1 MSPVP
6 QTLLALFERS
16 VKERADRPFL
26 HAKVEGRYRAQSWN
40 EAAAAVEALA
50 ARLAALGVM
59 PGDRVAIIADNSPR
73 WAIADLAIQKAGAV
87 TVPSYTTYTSEDYQ
101 FVLANAG
108 VKLVLCGGGPI
119 AKRVLPAVA
128 LTPGIVAIIALDGS
142 LPEMAGMPPISTYE
156 AALAEGRGLPPATG
170 GAGRGP
176 DDLACLIYTS
186 GTGGRPKGVMLSHRN
201 ILANI
206 RGVERLFR
214 QMGIR
219 DFVFL
224 SFLPLSHAY
233 EHTAGLMAPI
243 AIGAEIWYAEGVE
256 TLQTNLQ
263 EARPH
268 VLTCVPRLF
277 EVFKQRLEQGMA
289 RKGGLEARLF
299 AKTVELGTKAYHGRL
314 RPHEWLLDRALDV
327 LVRRK
332 VKARFGGR
340 LAAMVSGGGALSHPV
355 GIFFRALG
363 LPVCQGYGQTES
375 SPVVSVNP
383 PWERGVES
391 AGPPLSG
398 VEVKIAADGEILI
411 KGDLVMQGYWQEP
424 ELTAAAIEDGWLKT
438 GDIGHLDAKG
448 AIHITDRKKDII
460 VLSGGDNIAPQRLEG
475 MMALEPDIAQS
486 LVFGDGKP
494 YVGALIVPSAELL
507 REHERADGPKR
518 VEQRIEAAM
527 KRVNA
532 HLSSVERIRRWRL
545 ITTPFSVENGMMT
558 PTLKLRRGIIAKEY
572 RAEVEAIFSGNR
584 SLAA

>member
-16 VKERADRPFL
+16 LKERADRPFL
-26 HAKVEGRYRAQSWN
+26 YAKIEGRYRAQSWT
-40 EAAAAVEALA
+40 EVATAVGALA
-50 ARLAALGVM
+50 AKLAALGVM
-59 PGDRVAIIADNSPR
+59 PGDRVAIIAENGPR
-73 WAIADLAIQKAGAV
+73 WAIADLAIQKAGGV

-108 VKLVLCGGGPI
+108 VKLVLCSGGAI
-119 AKRVLPAVA
+119 AKRVLPAIA
-128 LTPGIVAIIALDGS
+128 LTPDIVAVVGLDGP
-142 LPEMAGMPPISTYE
+142 LPAMTGLPPLLTFDQ
-156 AALAEGRGLPPATG
+156 ALEEGAGLPPATG
-170 GAGRGP
+170 GAERGP

-186 GTGGRPKGVMLSHRN
+186 GTGGRPKGVMLSHKN
-201 ILANI
+201 ILSNI
-206 RGVERLFR
+206 RGVEILFR
-214 QMGIR
+214 QLGIR
-219 DFVFL
+219 DLVFL

-243 AIGAEIWYAEGVE
+243 AMGAEIWYAEGVE

-289 RKGGLEARLF
+289 RRGGLQAKLF
-299 AKTVELGTKAYHGRL
+299 AKTVALGTKAYHGRL
-314 RPHEWLLDRALDV
+314 APHEWLLDRVLDL

-355 GIFFRALG
+355 GIFFQALG
-363 LPVCQGYGQTES
+363 LPVCQGYGQTET

-383 PWERGVES
+383 PWEHRVES
-391 AGPPLSG
+391 AGPPLAG
-398 VEVKIAADGEILI
+398 VEVKIADDGEILI
-411 KGDLVMQGYWQEP
+411 KGDLVMQGYWREP
-424 ELTAAAIEDGWLKT
+424 EMTAAAIENGWLKT

-448 AIHITDRKKDII
+448 ALHITDRKKDII

-507 REHERADGPKR
+507 RDYERPDGPKR

-545 ITTPFSVENGMMT
+545 VTTPFSIENGMMT
-558 PTLKLRRGIIAKEY
+558 PTLKLRRGIIAKTY
-572 RAEVEAIFSGNR
+572 QLEVDSLFSGNR